1 MKHDT
6 SFSAA
11 SLRQVLLDQL
21 SVEAN
26 SAVYVAFS
34 GGLDSHVLLH
44 ALSSLAADYPFIVEA
59 IHINHSLQ
67 LQSAAWAAHCQQVC
81 DGLSVPLTIR
91 TLSIDQKKGESLE
104 AVARD
109 ARYAALA
116 ECLPEGGLCMTA
128 QHRNDQTETLILQLL
143 RGAGVHGLA
152 AMPASKNFSR
162 GRLLRPLLAFSR
174 QDLLDYANRHK
185 LVWVEDPS
193 NQDDSFDRNYL
204 RNEVL
209 PVLRERWRGMDKSIS
224 RSARHAAS
232 AATMLDELAR
242 LDLHSCS
249 AASNH
254 FFPPCIACLDANL
267 LAGLSSAHRINA
279 LRYWVRI
286 NGLSVPGDE
295 RMQSL
300 NQLLEE
306 SSAQGSVDWPDGVF
320 RLDNN
325 TLWLCENTDE
335 VKLTNERLDW
345 FLPTPLQFENFELQ
359 AITTRGEGLSKSLL
373 NGSALQVGFR
383 QGGEQCR
390 MPGEYG
396 KKPLKTLFQDLSIPT
411 WMRDRIPLVF
421 YNGELVAVSSFWCNP
436 HYLPD
441 PDEEGYLISVDIAD
455 PPSGTPTATLEHQ

>member
-1 MKHDT
+1 MYT

-21 SVEAN
+21 SVEDN

-44 ALSSLAADYPFIVEA
+44 ALSGLAADYPLSLEA

-67 LQSAAWAAHCQQVC
+67 PQSAAWAAHCQQVC

-104 AVARD
+104 ALARD

-128 QHRNDQTETLILQLL
+128 QHRNDQAETLLLQLL
-143 RGAGVHGLA
+143 RGAGVRGLA
-152 AMPASKNFSR
+152 AMPDSKNFSR
-162 GRLLRPLLAFSR
+162 GRLLRPLLDFSR
-174 QDLLDYANRHK
+174 QDLLNYANSHK
-185 LVWVEDPS
+185 LAWVEDPS
-193 NQDDSFDRNYL
+193 NQDNSFDRNYL
-204 RNEVL
+204 RNKVL
-209 PVLRERWRGMDKSIS
+209 PVLRERWPGVDKSIS

-232 AATMLDELAR
+232 AATLLDEIAR
-242 LDLHSCS
+242 SDLNACS

-254 FFPPCIACLDANL
+254 FFPPSIACLDANL
-267 LAGLSSAHRINA
+267 LAGLSSTHRINA
-279 LRYWVRI
+279 LRYWVRV

-300 NQLLEE
+300 NQLLED
-306 SSAQGSVDWPDGVF
+306 SSAQGSVDWSGGVL

-325 TLWLCENTDE
+325 ILWLCEKTAEADDN
-335 VKLTNERLDW
+335 NECLDW
-345 FLPTPLQFENFELQ
+345 FLATPLQFQNFRLL
-359 AITTRGEGLSKSLL
+359 ANTTRGEGLSKSLL

-390 MPGEYG
+390 MPGDHG
-396 KKPLKTLFQDLSIPT
+396 KKPLKTLFQDLSIPA
-411 WMRDRIPLVF
+411 WMRDSIPLVLF
-421 YNGELVAVSSFWCNP
+421 NDELVAVSSFWCNP

-441 PDEEGYLISVDIAD
+441 PHEEGYVISIDFTD
-455 PPSGTPTATLEHQ
+455 PRPGTPAATLEHQ